1 MHCFSTRAVLF
12 VLAGALWPATA
23 PAVLITT
30 VNAKPNSAISPQ
42 DHQYNP
48 TLVSQ
53 NNAALF
59 RVPSSSNSVN
69 QLAAALD
76 RVKRGSSGSS
86 IVHSDAVSLANPLMA
101 PTEVLGA
108 VGAPPRRPEDCPPC
122 FNCLLD
128 AFPCSHFAPCN
139 AYDGRCTCPPGF
151 AGDNCSIPVCGALPD
166 GRDRPQREDGEKC
179 QCKDGWTGINCNVC
193 KSDEVCNALVPT
205 GKNATC
211 YQGGLTVIENFQ
223 QCDVTN
229 RKILDTLGPGQPPA
243 ITFSCNQQNKTCDFQ
258 FWVDEEESFYCH
270 LDECAFDQDVQY
282 DKTLTSYKCNKI
294 KCSCIPDRML
304 CGKDGSVNIDE
315 FLEEEIHGPADFE
328 CDGDNKC
335 VFQEPAMN
343 ELIMTM
349 FGDPAIYLKC
359 NAGECLHY
367 TQVPGF
373 ARPPRPDYTMA
384 IILSV
389 AGVLLFL
396 VCLALGVCYLAK
408 KSGSSGDGYISL
420 PDDEA
425 AKLMAEHIP
434 ATLMFKQM
442 GYTVGEKNV
451 LQQVSGLV
459 KPGQVMAIM
468 GASGAGKTS
477 LLDILARRH
486 KSGTIHGHI
495 YVNGRTVSNSEY
507 KRVVGYV
514 DQEDTLMPTLTV
526 YETILYSA
534 MLRLPRDMS
543 VEAKRYRVME
553 TMSELGILGI
563 KDMRIGASGQR
574 SISGGEKRRVS
585 IACELVTSPSILFL
599 DEPTSGLDSYNAY
612 NVVECLVTLAR
623 NYNRTVVCTIHQPRS
638 NIFALFDQLVL
649 MAKGHLIY
657 SGETRLL
664 SAHLRSLGH
673 PCPEGFNIADYM
685 LDLTMYS
692 GKSANRTSANVTG
705 DSGAG
710 LENMLRQRHAVQ
722 DEQEAILYGGL
733 STLADPPMPV
743 LGSDGLP
750 RFTRASSMADDTR
763 QWESELASREQDRPR
778 PNGSS
783 SGENTTIGIDPVGP
797 SDREAERAATAEEEA
812 AANAHLLSLVDG
824 FKTSAISADVEQAI
838 DFAVQSA
845 TGSIPNGGD
854 SNSGA
859 SNGRSTPASQ
869 QPSIDAA
876 SGKAVAT
883 YRRASWW
890 SQFKILADRTLKNI
904 YRDPMLM
911 LSHYV
916 MSIFLGLLCGA
927 LFYKVTNDIPGF
939 QNRMGVF
946 FFMCALFGFSCLSIL
961 PSFAHERIL
970 FVRERANGYYSPFTY
985 FLSKVMFD
993 IVPLRVIPPMLMGL
1007 IIYNMVGLVEGW
1019 TEFGKFFLVLVL
1031 FNVVASGICL
1041 MIGIMFE
1048 AVGVANLMSSLVM
1061 LFSML
1066 FGGLLLNKESIPDH
1080 LSWLQKLSFFNF
1092 AFEALLVNEI
1102 TFLQLVQKEYGLEI
1116 DVPGAVILSTFGF
1129 NSGAYWKDVKNLGIM
1144 AATFFTV
1151 AFLWLQFRV
1160 NERR

>member
-1 MHCFSTRAVLF
+1 MRCFSTGALLL
-12 VLAGALWPATA
+12 VLAGSIA
-23 PAVLITT
+23 T
-30 VNAKPNSAISPQ
+30 VNAKLNSDITPEDQPQ
-42 DHQYNP
+42 RYRSS
-48 TLVSQ
+48 LSQ
-53 NNAALF
+53 TPPHRDAAALF
-59 RVPSSSNSVN
+59 RAPGNSAD

-76 RVKRGSSGSS
+76 RVKRSG
-86 IVHSDAVSLANPLMA
+86 IDGGVVHSDSMSLANPLMA
-101 PTEVLGA
+101 TAE
-108 VGAPPRRPEDCPPC
+108 APLRRPED
-122 FNCLLD
+122 L
-128 AFPCSHFAPCN
+128 
-139 AYDGRCTCPPGF
+139 
-151 AGDNCSIPVCGALPD
+151 CGALPD
-166 GRDRPQREDGEKC
+166 GRDRPQRDDGEKC
-179 QCKDGWTGINCNVC
+179 KCKDGWTGINCNVC
-193 KSDEVCNALVPT
+193 QSDDVCNALVPT

-229 RKILDTLGPGQPPA
+229 RKILDTLGPGKPPA

-270 LDECAFDQDVQY
+270 LDECAFGQDVQY
-282 DKTLTSYKCNKI
+282 DKTVTTYKCPKI

-328 CDGDNKC
+328 CTDDNKC

-359 NAGECLHY
+359 SAGECLHY

-442 GYTVGEKNV
+442 GYTVGNKEV
-451 LQQVSGLV
+451 LRQVSGLV

-495 YVNGRTVSNSEY
+495 YVNGRTVSTSEY

-543 VEAKRYRVME
+543 VEAKRFRVME

-692 GKSANRTSANVTG
+692 GKSANRAAANDTG

-710 LENMLRQRHAVQ
+710 LENAMLRQRHAVQ
-722 DEQEAILYGGL
+722 DEQEARLYGGPDSL
-733 STLADPPMPV
+733 PDAPQSA
-743 LGSDGLP
+743 LGPDGLP

-763 QWESELASREQDRPR
+763 QWESELASREHDRPR
-778 PNGSS
+778 PTVTS
-783 SGENTTIGIDPVGP
+783 SGENTTIGIDPVGA
-797 SDREAERAATAEEEA
+797 SDRDADRIITAEEEA

-824 FKTSAISADVEQAI
+824 FKQSTISADVEQAI
-838 DFAVQSA
+838 DFSVQGAS
-845 TGSIPNGGD
+845 GSVPNGGD
-854 SNSGA
+854 SAGGA
-859 SNGRSTPASQ
+859 SNGRSTPTSQ
-869 QPSIDAA
+869 QPSVDAA

-1031 FNVVASGICL
+1031 FNIVASGICL

-1048 AVGVANLMSSLVM
+1048 AV
-1061 LFSML
+1061 
-1066 FGGLLLNKESIPDH
+1066 ESIPEH
-1080 LSWLQKLSFFNF
+1080 LAWLQKLSFFNF

-1102 TFLQLVQKEYGLEI
+1102 TFLQLIQKEYGLEI

-1129 NSGAYWKDVKNLGIM
+1129 NSGAYWKDVQNLGIM

>member
-1 MHCFSTRAVLF
+1 MRYLTSALLL
-12 VLAGALWPATA
+12 VLAGALWWPAAPVTA
-23 PAVLITT
+23 SGT
-30 VNAKPNSAISPQ
+30 VYAKPNSDSKTAAAQPLSQ
-42 DHQYNP
+42 DTQDQP
-48 TLVSQ
+48 FVSRD
-53 NNAALF
+53 AVF
-59 RVPSSSNSVN
+59 RVPGSARHFATLDRSLSSSSM
-69 QLAAALD
+69 
-76 RVKRGSSGSS
+76 
-86 IVHSDAVSLANPLMA
+86 SLANPLVA
-101 PTEVLGA
+101 ATA
-108 VGAPPRRPEDCPPC
+108 PRRPEDCPPC
-122 FNCLLD
+122 FNCLLE

-166 GRDRPQREDGEKC
+166 GRDRPQRKEGEKC
-179 QCKDGWTGINCNVC
+179 QCKEGWTGINCNVC
-193 KSDEVCNALVPT
+193 QSDDVCNALIPT

-270 LDECAFDQDVQY
+270 LDECAFSQDVQY
-282 DKTLTSYKCNKI
+282 DKTVTTYKCPKI

-304 CGKDGSVNIDE
+304 CGKDGSVNIDD
-315 FLEEEIHGPADFE
+315 FLEEEIHGPADFK
-328 CDGDNKC
+328 CTDDNKC

-359 NAGECLHY
+359 SAGECLHY

-373 ARPPRPDYTMA
+373 TRPPRPDYTMA

-442 GYTVGEKNV
+442 GYTVGGKDV
-451 LQQVSGLV
+451 LRQVSGLV

-486 KSGTIHGHI
+486 KSGAIHGHI
-495 YVNGRTVSNSEY
+495 YVNGRTVSSSEY

-543 VEAKRYRVME
+543 VEAKRFRVME

-664 SAHLRSLGH
+664 STHLRSLGH
-673 PCPEGFNIADYM
+673 PCPEGFNIADYII
-685 LDLTMYS
+685 DLTMYS
-692 GKSANRTSANVTG
+692 GKSTSRAIANSDTENN
-705 DSGAG
+705 GAG
-710 LENMLRQRHAVQ
+710 VENLLRQRHAVQ
-722 DEQEAILYGGL
+722 DEQEERLYGGAPNL
-733 STLADPPMPV
+733 PSPSGPT
-743 LGSDGLP
+743 LGSDDLP
-750 RFTRASSMADDTR
+750 RFTRATSMADDTR
-763 QWESELASREQDRPR
+763 QWESELASREHQERARPVA
-778 PNGSS
+778 
-783 SGENTTIGIDPVGP
+783 ENTTIGIDPAGT
-797 SDREAERAATAEEEA
+797 SDRESDRVATAEEEA
-812 AANAHLLSLVDG
+812 IAIAHLHLLVDG
-824 FKTSAISADVEQAI
+824 FKQSAIFSEVEQSI
-838 DFAVQSA
+838 DFAVQGA
-845 TGSIPNGGD
+845 TGIIPNGD
-854 SNSGA
+854 NNSNNNGES

-869 QPSIDAA
+869 QQA
-876 SGKAVAT
+876 SGNVLSNKAVAT

-890 SQFKILADRTLKNI
+890 SQFNILADRTLKNI

-1019 TEFGKFFLVLVL
+1019 TEFAKFFLVLVL
-1031 FNVVASGICL
+1031 FNIVASGICL

-1066 FGGLLLNKESIPDH
+1066 FGGLLLNKESIPEY

-1102 TFLQLVQKEYGLEI
+1102 TFLQLIQKEYGLEI

-1129 NSGAYWKDVKNLGIM
+1129 NSGAYWKDVQSLGIM
-1144 AATFFTV
+1144 AGIFYAV

>member
-1 MHCFSTRAVLF
+1 MSRTAWALQDQPSLGEMGIRALD
-12 VLAGALWPATA
+12 LAGSDVFLA
-23 PAVLITT
+23 PGAM
-30 VNAKPNSAISPQ
+30 
-42 DHQYNP
+42 
-48 TLVSQ
+48 
-53 NNAALF
+53 
-59 RVPSSSNSVN
+59 
-69 QLAAALD
+69 
-76 RVKRGSSGSS
+76 
-86 IVHSDAVSLANPLMA
+86 SLANPLLAA
-101 PTEVLGA
+101 PD
-108 VGAPPRRPEDCPPC
+108 RPKDCPPC

-139 AYDGRCTCPPGF
+139 PYDGRCTCPPGF
-151 AGDNCSIPVCGALPD
+151 AGDNCSVPVCGGLSD
-166 GRDRPQREDGEKC
+166 GKDRPKRGDDEKC
-179 QCKDGWTGINCNVC
+179 KCKDGWSGINCNVC
-193 KSDEVCNALVPT
+193 ESDHVCDSLVPT
-205 GKNATC
+205 GKNGTC
-211 YQGGLTVIENFQ
+211 YKGGLTVYENFQ

-229 RKILDTLGPGQPPA
+229 RKILDTLGPDQPPA

-258 FWVDEEESFYCH
+258 FWVAEEESFYCH
-270 LDECAFDQDVQY
+270 LDECEFGQNVKY
-282 DKTLTSYKCNKI
+282 DDTETTYKCKNI

-304 CGKDGSVNIDE
+304 CGRDGSVNIDD
-315 FLEEEIHGPADFE
+315 FLEEEIHGPADFV
-328 CDGDNKC
+328 CTDDKKC
-335 VFQEPAMN
+335 KFEEPAMN
-343 ELIMTM
+343 ELILTM

-359 NAGECLHY
+359 HSGECMHY

-373 ARPPRPDYTMA
+373 ARPPRPDYTLA
-384 IILSV
+384 IILSIV
-389 AGVLLFL
+389 GVFVFL
-396 VCLALGVCYLAK
+396 IGLGIAVWYLAK
-408 KSGSSGDGYISL
+408 KSGSSGEGFIAL

-434 ATLMFKQM
+434 ATLMFKDM
-442 GYTVGEKNV
+442 SYTVGGKEV
-451 LQQVSGLV
+451 LTQVSGLV

-477 LLDILARRH
+477 LLDILAKRH
-486 KSGTIHGHI
+486 KSGSVHGHI
-495 YVNGRTVSNSEY
+495 YVNGKTVSHQEY

-514 DQEDTLMPTLTV
+514 DQEDTLMSTLTV

-534 MLRLPRDMS
+534 LLRLPRDMS
-543 VEAKRYRVME
+543 YDAKRFRVLE

-649 MAKGHLIY
+649 MAKGQLVY
-657 SGETRLL
+657 SGETRALNG
-664 SAHLRSLGH
+664 HLRSLGH
-673 PCPEGFNIADYM
+673 PCPEGYNMADYM

-692 GKSANRTSANVTG
+692 GKSSKSRAGAANRSN
-705 DSGAG
+705 G
-710 LENMLRQRHAVQ
+710 LGPSHAVQ
-722 DEQEAILYGGL
+722 EEQEERLFGVHP
-733 STLADPPMPV
+733 STDDESTTPF
-743 LGSDGLP
+743 STNDGP
-750 RFTRASSMADDTR
+750 SFTRASSINDNTL
-763 QWESELASREQDRPR
+763 QWESELAAREQDRLRNKGLVGAGMR
-778 PNGSS
+778 PSNT
-783 SGENTTIGIDPVGP
+783 GETTIGIDPVSSGT
-797 SDREAERAATAEEEA
+797 SDSGTHQEAAEEA
-812 AANAHLLSLVDG
+812 ADAEAAGAHLQSLVDG
-824 FKTSAISADVEQAI
+824 FRQSHILSDVEQQI
-838 DFAVQSA
+838 DFAVQGNVRGEEGD
-845 TGSIPNGGD
+845 TPGSIY
-854 SNSGA
+854 SNHS
-859 SNGRSTPASQ
+859 
-869 QPSIDAA
+869 
-876 SGKAVAT
+876 SGKAVST
-883 YRRASWW
+883 YHQASWW

-911 LSHYV
+911 LSHYC

-970 FVRERANGYYSPFTY
+970 FVRERANGYYSPLTY
-985 FLSKVMFD
+985 FLSKVLFD

-1019 TEFGKFFLVLVL
+1019 REFGKFFLVLVL
-1031 FNVVASGICL
+1031 FNFTASGVCL
-1041 MIGIMFE
+1041 MIGIVFE
-1048 AVGVANLMSSLVM
+1048 EVGVANLMSSLVM

-1066 FGGLLLNKESIPDH
+1066 FGGLLLNKESIPEK

-1102 TFLQLVQKEYGLEI
+1102 TFLQLIQKEYGLEI

-1129 NSGAYWKDVKNLGIM
+1129 NSGAYWKDVQNLGIM
-1144 AATFFTV
+1144 ATTFFV
-1151 AFLWLQFRV
+1151 IAFIWLHFHV

>member
-1 MHCFSTRAVLF
+1 MRLPWLH
-12 VLAGALWPATA
+12 AGALLAITRPAWA
-23 PAVLITT
+23 SI
-30 VNAKPNSAISPQ
+30 
-42 DHQYNP
+42 
-48 TLVSQ
+48 
-53 NNAALF
+53 
-59 RVPSSSNSVN
+59 R
-69 QLAAALD
+69 ALD
-76 RVKRGSSGSS
+76 ITGG
-86 IVHSDAVSLANPLMA
+86 DMMLPPGAMMSLANPLLA
-101 PTEVLGA
+101 GT
-108 VGAPPRRPEDCPPC
+108 RRPEDCPPC

-139 AYDGRCTCPPGF
+139 PYDGRCTCPPGF
-151 AGDNCSIPVCGALPD
+151 AGDDCSAPVCGGLDD
-166 GRDRPQREDGEKC
+166 GKDRPQRGDEKSC
-179 QCKDGWTGINCNVC
+179 KCKDGWSGINCNVC
-193 KSDEVCNALVPT
+193 ASDRVCDSLVPT
-205 GKNATC
+205 GKNGTC
-211 YQGGLTVIENFQ
+211 YQGGLTVYENFQ

-229 RKILDTLGPGQPPA
+229 RKILDTLGPDQPPA

-258 FWVDEEESFYCH
+258 FWVAEEESFYCH
-270 LDECAFDQDVQY
+270 LDECQFEQDVKY
-282 DKTLTSYKCNKI
+282 DDTKTTYKCKKI
-294 KCSCIPDRML
+294 KCSCIPDKML
-304 CGKDGSVNIDE
+304 CGKDGSVNIDD
-315 FLEEEIHGPADFE
+315 FLAEEIQGPADFV
-328 CDGDNKC
+328 CTDDKKC
-335 VFQEPAMN
+335 TFEEPAMN

-349 FGDPAIYLKC
+349 FGDPAIYLNC
-359 NAGECLHY
+359 RSGECLHY

-373 ARPPRPDYTMA
+373 TRPPRPDYTLA
-384 IILSV
+384 IVLSI
-389 AGVLLFL
+389 AGVFAFL
-396 VCLALGVCYLAK
+396 IGLGVAIWYLAK
-408 KSGSSGDGYISL
+408 KSGSSSEGYISL

-434 ATLMFKQM
+434 ATLMFKDM
-442 GYTVGEKNV
+442 GYTVGGKEV
-451 LQQVSGLV
+451 LRQVSGLV

-486 KSGTIHGHI
+486 KSGSVHGNI
-495 YVNGRTVSNSEY
+495 YVNGRTVSSQEY

-534 MLRLPRDMS
+534 LLRLPRDMS
-543 VEAKRYRVME
+543 YDAKRFRVME
-553 TMSELGILGI
+553 TMSELGIVGI

-623 NYNRTVVCTIHQPRS
+623 TYNRTVVCTIHQPRS

-649 MAKGHLIY
+649 MAKGNLVY
-657 SGETRLL
+657 SGETRNLNG
-664 SAHLRSLGH
+664 HLRSLGH
-673 PCPEGFNIADYM
+673 SCPEGYNMADYM
-685 LDLTMYS
+685 LDLTMTN
-692 GKSANRTSANVTG
+692 GKSAKSSRANGGANGSPSSHANEG
-705 DSGAG
+705 DHEENAG
-710 LENMLRQRHAVQ
+710 INTLP
-722 DEQEAILYGGL
+722 GF
-733 STLADPPMPV
+733 STN
-743 LGSDGLP
+743 GSP
-750 RFTRASSMADDTR
+750 SFTRAPSIVDDSL
-763 QWESELASREQDRPR
+763 QWESELAAREQRPR
-778 PNGSS
+778 GRGSS
-783 SGENTTIGIDPVGP
+783 GAGPARDTTIGIDPDSART
-797 SDREAERAATAEEEA
+797 SDSGTHQDSNP
-812 AANAHLLSLVDG
+812 ANVDSTMSEAHLQSLVDG
-824 FKTSAISADVEQAI
+824 FRQSHILLDVEQQI
-838 DFAVQSA
+838 DFAVQGNRGDDVSIPA
-845 TGSIPNGGD
+845 VPGSIY
-854 SNSGA
+854 SNHS
-859 SNGRSTPASQ
+859 
-869 QPSIDAA
+869 
-876 SGKAVAT
+876 SGKAVST
-883 YRRASWW
+883 YQRASWW
-890 SQFKILADRTLKNI
+890 SQFRILADRTLKNI

-970 FVRERANGYYSPFTY
+970 FVRERANGYYAPFTY

-1031 FNVVASGICL
+1031 FNFTASGVCL
-1041 MIGIMFE
+1041 MIGIIFE
-1048 AVGVANLMSSLVM
+1048 EVGVANLMSSLVM

-1066 FGGLLLNKESIPDH
+1066 FGGLLLNKESIPER
-1080 LSWLQKLSFFNF
+1080 LSWLQKFSFFNF

-1102 TFLQLVQKEYGLEI
+1102 TFLQLIQKEYGLEI

-1129 NSGAYWKDVKNLGIM
+1129 NSGAFWKDVQNLGIM
-1144 AATFFTV
+1144 AGTFFLV
-1151 AFLWLQFRV
+1151 AFAWLHFRV

>member
-1 MHCFSTRAVLF
+1 MRQPWLAIAMLALAKS
-12 VLAGALWPATA
+12 VLAGALDSTA
-23 PAVLITT
+23 DQETGIFTGRASIRALEAGSTDMML
-30 VNAKPNSAISPQ
+30 SP
-42 DHQYNP
+42 
-48 TLVSQ
+48 T
-53 NNAALF
+53 
-59 RVPSSSNSVN
+59 
-69 QLAAALD
+69 
-76 RVKRGSSGSS
+76 GMT
-86 IVHSDAVSLANPLMA
+86 LANPLLA
-101 PTEVLGA
+101 A
-108 VGAPPRRPEDCPPC
+108 APRRPEDCPPC

-139 AYDGRCTCPPGF
+139 PYDGRCTCPPGF
-151 AGDNCSIPVCGALPD
+151 AGDNCSVPVCGGLAD
-166 GRDRPQREDGEKC
+166 GKDRPQREEGSCK
-179 QCKDGWTGINCNVC
+179 CKDGWSGINCNVC
-193 KSDEVCNALVPT
+193 ESDNVCDSLVPS
-205 GKNATC
+205 GKNGTC
-211 YQGGLTVIENFQ
+211 YKGGLTVFENFQ

-229 RKILDTLGPGQPPA
+229 RKILDTLGPKQPPA

-258 FWVDEEESFYCH
+258 FWVAEEESFYCH

-282 DKTLTSYKCNKI
+282 DDTKTTYKCKNI

-304 CGKDGSVNIDE
+304 CGKDGSVNIDD
-315 FLEEEIHGPADFE
+315 FLDEEIRGPAEFV
-328 CDGDNKC
+328 CGDDKKC
-335 VFQEPAMN
+335 VFEEPAMN

-349 FGDPAIYLKC
+349 FGDPAIYLNC
-359 NAGECLHY
+359 HSGECVHY

-373 ARPPRPDYTMA
+373 KRPPRPDYTLA
-384 IILSV
+384 IILSII
-389 AGVLLFL
+389 GVFLFL
-396 VCLALGVCYLAK
+396 IGLGLGVWYLAK
-408 KSGSSGDGYISL
+408 KSNSSGDGFIAL

-434 ATLMFKQM
+434 ATLMFKNM
-442 GYTVGEKNV
+442 GYTVGGKEV
-451 LQQVSGLV
+451 LKQVSGLV

-477 LLDILARRH
+477 LLDILARRN
-486 KSGTIHGHI
+486 KSGTVHGHI
-495 YVNGRTVSNSEY
+495 YVNGKTISHHEY

-534 MLRLPRDMS
+534 LLRLPRDMS
-543 VEAKRYRVME
+543 FDAKRFRVME
-553 TMSELGILGI
+553 TMSELGILAI

-649 MAKGHLIY
+649 MAKGDLVY
-657 SGETRLL
+657 SGETRHLNG
-664 SAHLRSLGH
+664 HLRSLGH
-673 PCPEGFNIADYM
+673 PCPEGYNMADYM
-685 LDLTMYS
+685 LDLTMYN
-692 GKSANRTSANVTG
+692 GKGSKHSNRANG
-705 DSGAG
+705 DEEIT
-710 LENMLRQRHAVQ
+710 LEPSHAVQ
-722 DEQEAILYGGL
+722 EEQEERLFGTDQSRPAAGI
-733 STLADPPMPV
+733 STN
-743 LGSDGLP
+743 GSP
-750 RFTRASSMADDTR
+750 SFTRAPSIIDDTL
-763 QWESELASREQDRPR
+763 QWESELASREHDRPR
-778 PNGSS
+778 TNGLAASTS
-783 SGENTTIGIDPVGP
+783 RNNPAGDTTIGIDPVSSGASDSDTHAPGSDDP
-797 SDREAERAATAEEEA
+797 SI
-812 AANAHLLSLVDG
+812 ANAHLQSLVDG
-824 FKTSAISADVEQAI
+824 FKHSHLLLDVEQQI
-838 DFAVQSA
+838 EFAVQGGRA
-845 TGSIPNGGD
+845 GEEGAPPGSIH
-854 SNSGA
+854 SGL
-859 SNGRSTPASQ
+859 SNGKTVS
-869 QPSIDAA
+869 
-876 SGKAVAT
+876 T

-890 SQFKILADRTLKNI
+890 SQFRILADRTLKNI

-911 LSHYV
+911 LSHFC

-970 FVRERANGYYSPFTY
+970 FVRERANGYYSPLTY
-985 FLSKVMFD
+985 FSSKVLFD

-1019 TEFGKFFLVLVL
+1019 NEFGKFFLVLVL
-1031 FNVVASGICL
+1031 FNFTASGVCL
-1041 MIGIMFE
+1041 MIGIIFE
-1048 AVGVANLMSSLVM
+1048 EVGVANLMSSLVM

-1066 FGGLLLNKESIPDH
+1066 FGGLLLNKESIPEN

-1102 TFLQLVQKEYGLEI
+1102 TFLQLIQKEYGLEI
-1116 DVPGAVILSTFGF
+1116 DVPGAIILSTFGF
-1129 NSGAYWKDVKNLGIM
+1129 NSGAYWKDVQNLGIM
-1144 AATFFTV
+1144 AGTFFFV

>member
-1 MHCFSTRAVLF
+1 MRFSTSALLL
-12 VLAGALWPATA
+12 VLAGVLWPG
-23 PAVLITT
+23 ITT
-30 VNAKPNSAISPQ
+30 TAYPNNKLDTA
-42 DHQYNP
+42 
-48 TLVSQ
+48 VSRDT
-53 NNAALF
+53 AVF
-59 RVPSSSNSVN
+59 RVPGSAASH
-69 QLAAALD
+69 LAAALD
-76 RVKRGSSGSS
+76 RVKRSNS
-86 IVHSDAVSLANPLMA
+86 INSESTSLANPLMTSDVA
-101 PTEVLGA
+101 A
-108 VGAPPRRPEDCPPC
+108 APRRPEDCPPC

-151 AGDNCSIPVCGALPD
+151 AGDNCSVPVCGALPD
-166 GRDRPQREDGEKC
+166 GRDRPQRDDGEKC
-179 QCKDGWTGINCNVC
+179 KCKDGWAGINCNVC
-193 KSDEVCNALVPT
+193 QSDDVCNALVPT

-270 LDECAFDQDVQY
+270 LDECAFAQDVQY
-282 DKTLTSYKCNKI
+282 DKTVTTYKCPKI

-328 CDGDNKC
+328 CTDDNKC
-335 VFQEPAMN
+335 VFEEPAMN

-396 VCLALGVCYLAK
+396 VCLGLGVCYLAK
-408 KSGSSGDGYISL
+408 KSGSSSDGYISL

-442 GYTVGEKNV
+442 GYTVGEKEV
-451 LQQVSGLV
+451 LRQVSGLV

-468 GASGAGKTS
+468 GASGAGKTT

-486 KSGTIHGHI
+486 KSGIIHGHT

-514 DQEDTLMPTLTV
+514 DQEDTLMSTLTV

-543 VEAKRYRVME
+543 VAAKRFRVME

-657 SGETRLL
+657 SGETRFL
-664 SAHLRSLGH
+664 STHLRSLGH

-692 GKSANRTSANVTG
+692 GKSASRVAANST
-705 DSGAG
+705 DSNGGAG

-722 DEQEAILYGGL
+722 DEQEERLYGRPTAL
-733 STLADPPMPV
+733 PNPTEPA
-743 LGSDGLP
+743 LGPDGLP

-763 QWESELASREQDRPR
+763 QWESELASREQERPR
-778 PNGSS
+778 PAASS
-783 SGENTTIGIDPVGP
+783 SGEDTTIGIDPAGT
-797 SDREAERAATAEEEA
+797 SDRGADRAITAEEEA
-812 AANAHLLSLVDG
+812 AANAHLLSLVNG
-824 FKTSAISADVEQAI
+824 FKQSAIFSEVEQSI
-838 DFAVQSA
+838 DSAVQGVA
-845 TGSIPNGGD
+845 GAAPNGD
-854 SNSGA
+854 SNSNGGA

-869 QPSIDAA
+869 QASIDIF

-1031 FNVVASGICL
+1031 FNIVASGVCL
-1041 MIGIMFE
+1041 MIGIIFE
-1048 AVGVANLMSSLVM
+1048 TVGVANLMSSLVM

-1102 TFLQLVQKEYGLEI
+1102 TFLQLIQKEYGLEI
-1116 DVPGAVILSTFGF
+1116 DVPGAIILSTFGF
-1129 NSGAYWKDVKNLGIM
+1129 NSGAYWKDVQNLGIM
-1144 AATFFTV
+1144 AGIFFTV

-1160 NERR
+1160 NEKR